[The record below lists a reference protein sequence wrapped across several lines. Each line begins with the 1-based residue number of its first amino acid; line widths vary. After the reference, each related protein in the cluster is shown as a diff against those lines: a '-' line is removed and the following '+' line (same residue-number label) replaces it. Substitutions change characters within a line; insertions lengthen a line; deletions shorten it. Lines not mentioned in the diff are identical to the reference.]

1 MDIYQQFCVYRVGQ
15 IELTRTDF
23 SRYRLGSDMMFKIT
37 ILFGV
42 LLVATGLAG
51 YFATGAVHKTA
62 LIPAIIG
69 AILFVCG
76 LLAANENRRMM
87 AMHIAV
93 LIGLIGAIGVIPSL
107 IKEGQPTA
115 ALISKI
121 ATLVLCVVFVGLCVR
136 SFIQARKAREAAEAE
151 KLGEGQEIS
160 SEE

>member
-1 MDIYQQFCVYRVGQ
+1 MY
-15 IELTRTDF
+15 
-23 SRYRLGSDMMFKIT
+23 KIT

-42 LLVATGLAG
+42 LLIATGLTG
-51 YFATGAVHKTA
+51 YVGTGSEQKTA
-62 LIPAIIG
+62 LIPSG
-69 AILFVCG
+69 FGVILLICG

-93 LIGLIGAIGVIPSL
+93 LIGLIGAIGVIPRL

-121 ATLVLCVVFVGLCVR
+121 VTLVLCVVFVVLCVR

-151 KLGEGQEIS
+151 EIEEGQEIS

>member
-1 MDIYQQFCVYRVGQ
+1 
-15 IELTRTDF
+15 
-23 SRYRLGSDMMFKIT
+23 MMYKIT

-51 YFATGAVHKTA
+51 YFGTGAEHKTA

-76 LLAANENRRMM
+76 LLAANESRRMM

-93 LIGLIGAIGVIPSL
+93 LIGLLGAIGVIPKL

-121 ATLVLCVVFVGLCVR
+121 VTLVLCVVFVGLCVR

-151 KLGEGQEIS
+151 EGGSVQEVA

>member
-1 MDIYQQFCVYRVGQ
+1 
-15 IELTRTDF
+15 
-23 SRYRLGSDMMFKIT
+23 MMYKIT

-51 YFATGAVHKTA
+51 YFGTGAEHKTA

-76 LLAANENRRMM
+76 LLAANESRRMM
-87 AMHIAV
+87 VMHIAV
-93 LIGLIGAIGVIPSL
+93 LIGLLGAIGVIPNL

-121 ATLVLCVVFVGLCVR
+121 VTLVLCVVFVGLCVR
-136 SFIQARKAREAAEAE
+136 SFIQARKAREAAEA
-151 KLGEGQEIS
+151 KEGGSVQEVA

>member
-1 MDIYQQFCVYRVGQ
+1 MYIYQQLAVYRFHR

-23 SRYRLGSDMMFKIT
+23 SRYRLGSDMMYKIT

-51 YFATGAVHKTA
+51 YFGTGAEHKTA

-107 IKEGQPTA
+107 IKEGQPVA

-121 ATLVLCVVFVGLCVR
+121 VTLVLCVVFVVLCVR

-151 KLGEGQEIS
+151 EIGEGQEIS
-160 SEE
+160 PEE

>member
-1 MDIYQQFCVYRVGQ
+1 
-15 IELTRTDF
+15 
-23 SRYRLGSDMMFKIT
+23 MMYKIT

-51 YFATGAVHKTA
+51 YFATGAEHKTA

-76 LLAANENRRMM
+76 LMAANENRRMM

-107 IKEGQPTA
+107 IKEGQPAA

-121 ATLVLCVVFVGLCVR
+121 VTLVLCVVFVVLCVR

-151 KLGEGQEIS
+151 EIGEGQEIS
-160 SEE
+160 PEE

>member
-1 MDIYQQFCVYRVGQ
+1 MKMYA
-15 IELTRTDF
+15 
-23 SRYRLGSDMMFKIT
+23 IT

-42 LLVATGLAG
+42 LLVATGVTV
-51 YFATGAVHKTA
+51 FINTGSTQKTA
-62 LIPAIIG
+62 LIPAVLG
-69 AILFVCG
+69 GILMVCG
-76 LLAANENRRMM
+76 ILASNEARRMM

-93 LIGLIGAIGVIPSL
+93 LIGLIGAVGVIPTL

-121 ATLVLCVVFVGLCVR
+121 VTLVLCVVFVGLCVR

-151 KLGEGQEIS
+151 EGGSVQEVA

>member
-1 MDIYQQFCVYRVGQ
+1 MY
-15 IELTRTDF
+15 
-23 SRYRLGSDMMFKIT
+23 KIT

-51 YFATGAVHKTA
+51 YFGTGAEHKTA

-76 LLAANENRRMM
+76 LLAANESRRMM

-93 LIGLIGAIGVIPSL
+93 LIGLLGAIGVIPTL
-107 IKEGQPTA
+107 IKAGQAPA
-115 ALISKI
+115 ALMSKVV
-121 ATLVLCVVFVGLCVR
+121 TLVLCVAFVGLCVR

-151 KLGEGQEIS
+151 EIGEGQEIS
-160 SEE
+160 PEE

>member
-1 MDIYQQFCVYRVGQ
+1 MYIYQQLAVYRFHR

-23 SRYRLGSDMMFKIT
+23 SRYRLGSDMMYKIT

-51 YFATGAVHKTA
+51 YFGTGAEHKTA

-76 LLAANENRRMM
+76 LMAANENRRMM

-107 IKEGQPTA
+107 IKEGQPAA

-121 ATLVLCVVFVGLCVR
+121 VTLVLCVVFVVLCVR

-151 KLGEGQEIS
+151 EIGEGQEIS
-160 SEE
+160 PEG